1 MMARRFKHRAK
12 KMRIL
17 ADGGFYCQTIADGAC
32 DLSDPL
38 LAQAITMM
46 RPVVVLDTAIR
57 FQSGEENSST
67 DQAQG
72 LGAKLF
78 KLINLGAQAVIC
90 MHHRKKDALKEE
102 LSLENALRGS
112 GDFGAMAD
120 CVWAMEH
127 QRVKAK
133 GRGNGWDEEYTKD
146 SKDKTRLRLECV
158 KPRDMEPADPFVI
171 QGRPYIDER
180 GDFVVVS
187 ADKLEEEEREHANT
201 QTLRGKIATVL
212 EKTPSISLR
221 NLAAEVHTR
230 HQNVSKLVRRDK
242 EGDPW
247 QMVPETVLQ

>member
-1 MMARRFKHRAK
+1 
-12 KMRIL
+12 
-17 ADGGFYCQTIADGAC
+17 
-32 DLSDPL
+32 
-38 LAQAITMM
+38 
-46 RPVVVLDTAIR
+46 
-57 FQSGEENSST
+57 
-67 DQAQG
+67 
-72 LGAKLF
+72 
-78 KLINLGAQAVIC
+78 
-90 MHHRKKDALKEE
+90 
-102 LSLENALRGS
+102 
-112 GDFGAMAD
+112 
-120 CVWAMEH
+120 
-127 QRVKAK
+127 
-133 GRGNGWDEEYTKD
+133 
-146 SKDKTRLRLECV
+146 
-158 KPRDMEPADPFVI
+158 MEPADPFVI